1 MPDTLGHR
9 ALAIA
14 RQALALSGERLH
26 HETVRAPVGMAFW
39 LTARFA
45 GGPEVVTTFGD
56 RRIEPEAMARAPP
69 APLAGGSFR
78 TGPAGL
84 HTTTNAAVIER
95 FLPVRFEIVTTAEFP
110 RESVDLRVRPSS
122 SPLTAGSAPST
133 PAG

>member
-56 RRIEPEAMARAPP
+56 RRIEPEAMARAALEELAAWRALDVPVGEHLADQLLLP
-69 APLAGGSFR
+69 LALAGGSFR
-78 TGPAGL
+78 TGPASL

-95 FLPVRFEIVTTAEFP
+95 FLPVRFEIGEV
-110 RESVDLRVRPSS
+110 VRIR
-122 SPLTAGSAPST
+122 
-133 PAG
+133 